1 MLKGGVTLMLD
12 LDLFERYIY
21 SLVRTIITCMK
32 SKVCIR
38 SYSDLETFPKRN
50 ILSISDL

>member
-12 LDLFERYIY
+12 LALLEKHTNSEFQN
-21 SLVRTIITCMK
+21 IIRRIK

-38 SYSDLETFPKRN
+38 NYSDLETFPK
-50 ILSISDL
+50 